1 MLINSISQRRA
12 AANMVHRCRFVIEA
26 VLQYAHELL
35 GWNNNLIL
43 PADLQV
49 Y

>member
-1 MLINSISQRRA
+1 MFINSISQRRA
-12 AANMVHRCRFVIEA
+12 AANMVDRCRCVIEA
-26 VLQYAHELL
+26 VLQYAQELL
-35 GWNNNLIL
+35 GWDNNLIL